1 MTGNRVV
8 LLVDVDQCKVGEKGM
23 VFAEVRG
30 GREARWSLQFGAR
43 SCTATRKQFRLVPAD
58 TTAAPAGG
66 ETAAPVPAPATPA
79 PATPAPELGDRVVY
93 KQGVGGVFTVRMLAD
108 PCGHFLLVPIKAD
121 SVTRGVWASRD
132 EFEAAATSPNRGTLE
147 MGMAGKGST
156 FQILKLFIL
165 RISPPRKI

>member
-1 MTGNRVV
+1 MTGNQVV
-8 LLVDVDQCKVGEKGM
+8 LLVDVDQCKVGEKGK
-23 VFAEVRG
+23 VFAEKRG

-79 PATPAPELGDRVVY
+79 PELGDRVVY
-93 KQGVGGVFTVRMLAD
+93 KQGLGGAFGKWGPPPGVFTVRMLAD
-108 PCGHFLLVPIKAD
+108 TYGNFLLVPIEAK
-121 SVTRGVWASRD
+121 SWSYGVWASRD

-147 MGMAGKGST
+147 MGKAGRG
-156 FQILKLFIL
+156 QLF
-165 RISPPRKI
+165 RF